1 MSAANVS
8 FNQLGNWRNG
18 LMIDRGLEKRI
29 GLDSLNRLA
38 IQSTRIT
45 ISFTLDSIGYIK
57 SLDKLGFAIKN
68 EPGSERTRVQITGPD
83 LKSYEKAFV
92 ENGIQ
97 ISIVP
102 CDAIWMGVPKDS
114 AELEMTRRVRN
125 LYELNDDKL
134 QWSAIIKLP
143 RKKKISNGEIKYD
156 SREWFE
162 RECNEISALDREN
175 WWYFFN
181 LEDFKIG
188 NQKPN
193 DALFL
198 LSLLYAYGDFKV
210 NKWLDKYD
218 FKLNLSLDDDGLV
231 SGLSD
236 ISSES
241 TLPEINFQILLDF
254 LKNNKVRFDPENGGK
269 DITVNFPSNIYD
281 STAKSMKFFDRMH
294 YLEYQL
300 WQILNNDKP

>member
-1 MSAANVS
+1 M
-8 FNQLGNWRNG
+8 
-18 LMIDRGLEKRI
+18 
-29 GLDSLNRLA
+29 
-38 IQSTRIT
+38 
-45 ISFTLDSIGYIK
+45 
-57 SLDKLGFAIKN
+57 
-68 EPGSERTRVQITGPD
+68 
-83 LKSYEKAFV
+83 
-92 ENGIQ
+92 
-97 ISIVP
+97 
-102 CDAIWMGVPKDS
+102 
-114 AELEMTRRVRN
+114 
-125 LYELNDDKL
+125 
-134 QWSAIIKLP
+134 
-143 RKKKISNGEIKYD
+143 
-156 SREWFE
+156 
-162 RECNEISALDREN
+162 
-175 WWYFFN
+175 
-181 LEDFKIG
+181 
-188 NQKPN
+188 
-193 DALFL
+193 
-198 LSLLYAYGDFKV
+198 YAYGDFKV